1 MRITVKVKPQA
12 RSSALSPPASAGEP
26 WQAQLKSP
34 PVDGKANEELVA
46 LVARHFGC
54 ARSAVR
60 IRSGQSGRFKQVE
73 VDAKLP
79 PGDDLKH

>member
-1 MRITVKVKPQA
+1 MALLITVKVKPQA
-12 RSSALSPPASAGEP
+12 RASALAAPAMAGDP

-60 IRSGQSGRFKQVE
+60 IRSGQSGRLKRVE
-73 VDAKLP
+73 VDVQP
-79 PGDDLKH
+79 SVS